1 MTEEQIKEKIC
12 KLTGD
17 EIIDLHKRTKER
29 LESYGF
35 QVADLLG

>member
-1 MTEEQIKEKIC
+1 MTEGQIKERIC

-29 LESYGF
+29 F
-35 QVADLLG
+35 V